1 MIGSPLVIAALQQ
14 ATLTGVVRD
23 SVDLQP
29 IAFAEVTATAA
40 ANGETSVRGVA
51 DQYGAFFLPGLPSSS
66 AIRVKVRAAGHAP
79 WQGSYEEVPGEPIRV
94 LLERA
99 PIALRSLEVTGNRS
113 GDPIALSR
121 DAFVFDSVLIR
132 SLPPILESDVLRA
145 TVVSPSASAPSDYS
159 SVPFIRGGTSAGTPV
174 MLDGVRLFNAIHLGG
189 FISAVNAEVVERATL
204 LAGSGGDGLVV
215 GSLSGAIDI
224 ATRDGSRERRRISG
238 SVGVGSSRLA
248 LEGPVGD
255 NASYLLDGRRTY
267 LGFFTDQLE
276 QYDVV
281 EHDLPYFF
289 QDVHGKLTFD
299 LGGVRRL
306 SFSGYANTEELTTYD
321 AQETL
326 ALGMQATNVAFSGH
340 FRDRLGNSGVVDAT
354 VGYSRFAN
362 DLEFLGGAGRGG
374 EDGDTAD
381 VPREILLYGEG
392 SMGEARADLRLTWR
406 AEKAVITVGAQGI
419 RFATDHD
426 YDATAA
432 LDWNEDDTYFAPLSL
447 GRSHLRLAGYASADI
462 DLSGG
467 YQARTG
473 VRVDRFNGFATT
485 VGPFAELGYAGDW
498 WSARVSASR
507 SYQELASVR
516 NEEALVSSFLA
527 YDILV
532 PVTEGPM
539 PRNTEVSIGWQGTT
553 GQLRVRLDAYAR
565 WLADLRLPDP
575 GRKPI
580 SSIVLGDPDE
590 WHLSTGTARGIESSW
605 SWRSEAGLAILGSYR
620 WATVSRRVG
629 AEGEVDG
636 PIFGDVYRPRF
647 HRNHELELGVSYR
660 RGASLWSARYSLR
673 SGQPVTPSEA
683 IVPFRR
689 QGPRGAGP
697 SGRSPTQLLVL
708 GGDYNSVAL
717 PFYRRID
724 LGWRYETDIRWL
736 GGGSVSPYVSVAN
749 LLNAPN
755 VVGWLVQRGWY
766 SADVERVYLRQLP
779 MVPFVG
785 VEFRF

>member
-1 MIGSPLVIAALQQ
+1 MIGAPLVIAALQQ

-29 IAFAEVTATAA
+29 IAFAQVTATAA
-40 ANGETSVRGVA
+40 ADAATTVRGAA

-66 AIRVKVRAAGHAP
+66 EIRVVVRAPGHAP
-79 WQGSYEEVPGEPIRV
+79 WEKSYGEVPSNPIRV

-99 PIALRSLEVTGNRS
+99 PIALQSLEVTGNRG

-174 MLDGVRLFNAIHLGG
+174 MLDGVRLFNAVHMGG
-189 FISAVNAEVVERATL
+189 FVSAVNAEVVERATL

-238 SVGVGSSRLA
+238 SLGVGSSRLA
-248 LEGPVGD
+248 LEGPIGD
-255 NASYLLDGRRTY
+255 NVSYLLDGRRTY
-267 LGFFTDQLE
+267 LGSFTTQLE
-276 QYDVV
+276 RYDVV
-281 EHDLPYFF
+281 EDDVPYYF

-306 SFSGYANTEELTTYD
+306 SFSGYASTEDLTTYD

-326 ALGMQATNVAFSGH
+326 ALAMQATNIAFSGH
-340 FRDRLGNSGVVDAT
+340 FRDRLGASGVLDAS

-362 DLEFLGGAGRGG
+362 DLEFLGGFGRRD
-374 EDGDTAD
+374 EESDTAEI
-381 VPREILLYGEG
+381 PREILLAGEG
-392 SMGEARADLRLTWR
+392 SMEEARADLRLTWR
-406 AEKAVITVGAQGI
+406 AKVAAITVGAQAT
-419 RFATDHD
+419 RFVTDHD
-426 YDATAA
+426 YDATEVI
-432 LDWNEDDTYFAPLSL
+432 DWDDDTYFAPLL
-447 GRSHLRLAGYASADI
+447 LRRSHLRLAGYASADI
-462 DLSGG
+462 DLTGG
-467 YQARTG
+467 YNARTG
-473 VRVDRFNGFATT
+473 VRADRFNGFATT
-485 VGPFAELGYAGDW
+485 VGPFAELGYTGDW
-498 WSARVSASR
+498 WSARISGSR

-532 PVTEGPM
+532 PVTRGPM
-539 PRNTEVSIGWQGTT
+539 PRNTEVSIGWQGTA

-575 GRKPI
+575 GYKPLT
-580 SSIVLGDPDE
+580 SIVLGDPAD
-590 WHLSTGTARGIESSW
+590 WYLSTGTARGFESSW
-605 SWRSEAGLAILGSYR
+605 SWRSEAGVAFLGSYR
-620 WATVSRRVG
+620 WATVSRQVG
-629 AEGEVDG
+629 DKGEEVDR
-636 PIFGDVYRPRF
+636 PRFDEVYRPRF

-673 SGQPVTPSEA
+673 SGQPVTPSEVIA
-683 IVPFRR
+683 PFRE
-689 QGPRGAGP
+689 QGPFGAVK
-697 SGRSPTQLLVL
+697 LLTL
-708 GGDYNSVAL
+708 GGSYNSATL

-724 LGWRYETDIRWL
+724 LGWRYESEISWF

-749 LLNAPN
+749 LLNSPN
-755 VVGWLVQRGWY
+755 VVGWIVQRGWY
-766 SADVERVYLRQLP
+766 SANVERVYMRQLP
-779 MVPFVG
+779 MLPFFG

>member
-1 MIGSPLVIAALQQ
+1 MIGAPLVIAALQQ

-29 IAFAEVTATAA
+29 IAFAQVTATAA
-40 ANGETSVRGVA
+40 ADAATTVRGLA

-66 AIRVKVRAAGHAP
+66 EIQVVVRAPGHAT
-79 WQGSYEEVPGEPIRV
+79 WERSYGEVPSNPIRV

-99 PIALRSLEVTGNRS
+99 PIALQSLEVTGNRG

-174 MLDGVRLFNAIHLGG
+174 MLDGVRLFNAVHLGG
-189 FISAVNAEVVERATL
+189 FVSAVNAEVVERATL

-238 SVGVGSSRLA
+238 SLGVGSSRLA
-248 LEGPVGD
+248 LEGPIGENV
-255 NASYLLDGRRTY
+255 SYLLDGRRTY
-267 LGFFTDQLE
+267 IGSFTTQLE
-276 QYDVV
+276 KYDVV
-281 EHDLPYFF
+281 EDDVPYYF

-306 SFSGYANTEELTTYD
+306 SFSGYASTEDLTTYD

-326 ALGMQATNVAFSGH
+326 ALAMQATNIAFSSH
-340 FRDRLGNSGVVDAT
+340 FRDRLGTSGIVDAS

-362 DLEFLGGAGRGG
+362 DLEFLGGAGRRD
-374 EDGDTAD
+374 EESDTAEI
-381 VPREILLYGEG
+381 PREILLYGEG
-392 SMGEARADLRLTWR
+392 SMEEARADLRLTWR
-406 AEKAVITVGAQGI
+406 AKVAAITVGAQAT
-419 RFATDHD
+419 RFVTDHE
-426 YDATAA
+426 YEATAV
-432 LDWNEDDTYFAPLSL
+432 LDWDDDTYFAPLSL
-447 GRSHLRLAGYASADI
+447 RRSHLRLAGYASADI
-462 DLSGG
+462 DLTGG
-467 YQARTG
+467 RSARTG
-473 VRVDRFNGFATT
+473 VRADRFNGFATT

-498 WSARVSASR
+498 WSARISASR

-539 PRNTEVSIGWQGTT
+539 PRNTEVSIGWQGTI
-553 GQLRVRLDAYAR
+553 GQLRIRLDAYSR
-565 WLADLRLPDP
+565 WLAGLRLPDP
-575 GRKPI
+575 GYKPLT
-580 SSIVLGDPDE
+580 SIVLGDPAD
-590 WHLSTGTARGIESSW
+590 WYLSTGTARGLESSW
-605 SWRSEAGLAILGSYR
+605 SWHSEAGVALLGSYR
-620 WATVSRRVG
+620 WATVSRRTG
-629 AEGEVDG
+629 GEGEEDK
-636 PIFGDVYRPRF
+636 PRFDQVYRPRF

-673 SGQPVTPSEA
+673 SGQPVTPSEVIA
-683 IVPFRR
+683 PFRE
-689 QGPRGAGP
+689 QGPYGAVK
-697 SGRSPTQLLVL
+697 LLTL
-708 GGDYNSVAL
+708 GGDYNSATL

-724 LGWRYETDIRWL
+724 LGWRYETDIRWF

-749 LLNAPN
+749 LLNSPN
-755 VVGWLVQRGWY
+755 VVGWMVQRGWY
-766 SADVERVYLRQLP
+766 SASVERVYLRQLP
-779 MVPFVG
+779 MLPFVG

>member
-1 MIGSPLVIAALQQ
+1 MIGAPLMIAALQQ

-29 IAFAEVTATAA
+29 VAFAQVTATAA
-40 ANGETSVRGVA
+40 ADAATTVRGVA

-66 AIRVKVRAAGHAP
+66 EIQVVVQAPGHAT
-79 WQGSYEEVPGEPIRV
+79 WERSYGEVPSNPIRV

-99 PIALRSLEVTGNRS
+99 PIALQSLEVTGNRG

-159 SVPFIRGGTSAGTPV
+159 SVPVIRGGTSAGTPV
-174 MLDGVRLFNAIHLGG
+174 MLDGVRLFNAVHMGG
-189 FISAVNAEVVERATL
+189 FVSAVNAEVVERATL

-238 SVGVGSSRLA
+238 SLGVGSSRIA
-248 LEGPVGD
+248 VEGPIGD
-255 NASYLLDGRRTY
+255 NVSYLLDGRRTY
-267 LGFFTDQLE
+267 IGSFTTQLE
-276 QYDVV
+276 KYDVV
-281 EHDLPYFF
+281 EDEVPYYF

-306 SFSGYANTEELTTYD
+306 SFSGYASTEDLTTYD

-326 ALGMQATNVAFSGH
+326 ALGMQATNIALSGH
-340 FRDRLGNSGVVDAT
+340 FRDRLGASGILDAS

-362 DLEFLGGAGRGG
+362 DLEFLGGAGRSD
-374 EDGDTAD
+374 EEGDTAD
-381 VPREILLYGEG
+381 IPREILLFGEG
-392 SMGEARADLRLTWR
+392 SMEEARADLRLTWR
-406 AEKAVITVGAQGI
+406 AKVAAITVGAQAI
-419 RFATDHD
+419 RFVTDHD
-426 YDATAA
+426 YDATAV
-432 LDWNEDDTYFAPLSL
+432 LDWDDDTYFAPLSL
-447 GRSHLRLAGYASADI
+447 RRSHLRLAGYASADI
-462 DLSGG
+462 DLTGG
-467 YQARTG
+467 YGARTG
-473 VRVDRFNGFATT
+473 VRVDRFNGFATA
-485 VGPFAELGYAGDW
+485 VGRFAELGYAGGW
-498 WSARVSASR
+498 WSARISASR

-532 PVTEGPM
+532 PVTKGPM
-539 PRNTEVSIGWQGTT
+539 PRNTEVSVGWQGTT
-553 GQLRVRLDAYAR
+553 GQIRVRLDAYSR

-575 GRKPI
+575 GYKPLT
-580 SSIVLGDPDE
+580 SIVLGDPAE
-590 WHLSTGTARGIESSW
+590 WYLSTGTARGLESSW
-605 SWRSEAGLAILGSYR
+605 SWHSEAGLALLGSYR
-620 WATVSRRVG
+620 WATVSRQVG
-629 AEGEVDG
+629 DEGDEVGRPRFDE
-636 PIFGDVYRPRF
+636 VYRPRF

-673 SGQPVTPSEA
+673 SGQPVTPSEVIA
-683 IVPFRR
+683 PFRE
-689 QGPRGAGP
+689 QGPYGAVK
-697 SGRSPTQLLVL
+697 LLTL
-708 GGDYNSVAL
+708 GGAYNSATL

-724 LGWRYETDIRWL
+724 LGWRYESDIRWF

-749 LLNAPN
+749 LLNSPN
-755 VVGWLVQRGWY
+755 VVGWVVQRGWY
-766 SADVERVYLRQLP
+766 SANVERVYMRQLP
-779 MVPFVG
+779 MLPFFG
-785 VEFRF
+785 VEFKF

>member
-1 MIGSPLVIAALQQ
+1 MIGAPLVIAALQQ

-29 IAFAEVTATAA
+29 IAFAQVTATAA
-40 ANGETSVRGVA
+40 ADAGTTVRGLA

-66 AIRVKVRAAGHAP
+66 EIQVVVRAPGHAT
-79 WQGSYEEVPGEPIRV
+79 WERSYGEVPNNPIRV

-99 PIALRSLEVTGNRS
+99 PIALQSLEVTGNRG

-174 MLDGVRLFNAIHLGG
+174 MLDGVRLFNAVHMGG
-189 FISAVNAEVVERATL
+189 FVSAVNAEVVERATL

-238 SVGVGSSRLA
+238 SLGVGSSRLA
-248 LEGPVGD
+248 LEGPIGD

-267 LGFFTDQLE
+267 IGSFTNQLE
-276 QYDVV
+276 KYDVV
-281 EHDLPYFF
+281 EDDVPYFF

-306 SFSGYANTEELTTYD
+306 SFSGYVSTEDLTTYD

-326 ALGMQATNVAFSGH
+326 ALAMQATNIAFSSH
-340 FRDRLGNSGVVDAT
+340 FRDRLGASGIVDAS

-362 DLEFLGGAGRGG
+362 DLEFLGGFGRSDQ
-374 EDGDTAD
+374 EGDTAEIT
-381 VPREILLYGEG
+381 REILLRGEG
-392 SMGEARADLRLTWR
+392 SMEEARADLRLTWR
-406 AEKAVITVGAQGI
+406 AKVAAIKVGAQAT
-419 RFATDHD
+419 RFVTDHD
-426 YDATAA
+426 YDATAV
-432 LDWNEDDTYFAPLSL
+432 LDWDDDTYFAPLAL
-447 GRSHLRLAGYASADI
+447 RRSHLRLAGYASADI
-462 DLSGG
+462 DLPGRYS
-467 YQARTG
+467 ARTG
-473 VRVDRFNGFATT
+473 VRADRFNGFATT
-485 VGPFAELGYAGDW
+485 VGPFAELGYAGGW
-498 WSARVSASR
+498 WSARISASR

-532 PVTEGPM
+532 PVTKGPM
-539 PRNTEVSIGWQGTT
+539 PSNTEVSIGWQGTT

-575 GRKPI
+575 GYKPLT
-580 SSIVLGDPDE
+580 SIVLGDPAE
-590 WHLSTGTARGIESSW
+590 WYLSTGTARGLESSW
-605 SWRSEAGLAILGSYR
+605 SWHSEAGLALLGSYR
-620 WATVSRRVG
+620 WATVTRQVG
-629 AEGEVDG
+629 DEGEGVDR
-636 PIFGDVYRPRF
+636 PRFDEVYRPRF
-647 HRNHELELGVSYR
+647 HRNHELELAVSYR

-673 SGQPVTPSEA
+673 SGQPVTPSEVIA
-683 IVPFRR
+683 PFRE
-689 QGPRGAGP
+689 QGPFGAVK
-697 SGRSPTQLLVL
+697 LLTL
-708 GGDYNSVAL
+708 GGSYNSATL

-724 LGWRYETDIRWL
+724 LGWRYESDIRWF

-749 LLNAPN
+749 LLNSPN
-755 VVGWLVQRGWY
+755 VVGWVVQRGWY
-766 SADVERVYLRQLP
+766 SANVERVYMRQLP
-779 MVPFVG
+779 MLPFFG

>member
-1 MIGSPLVIAALQQ
+1 MIGAPLVIAALQQ

-23 SVDLQP
+23 SLDLQP
-29 IAFAEVTATAA
+29 VAFAQVTATAA
-40 ANGETSVRGVA
+40 ADGATSVRGVA
-51 DQYGAFFLPGLPSSS
+51 DQYGAFVLPGLPSSS
-66 AIRVKVRAAGHAP
+66 EIRVVVRAVGHAP
-79 WQGSYEEVPGEPIRV
+79 WQRSYGEVPRDPIRV
-94 LLERA
+94 LLDRA
-99 PIALRSLEVTGNRS
+99 PIALQPLEVTGNRG

-189 FISAVNAEVVERATL
+189 FVSAVNAEVVERATL

-215 GSLSGAIDI
+215 GSLSGVIDV

-238 SVGVGSSRLA
+238 SLGVGSSRLA
-248 LEGPVGD
+248 LEGPIGD
-255 NASYLLDGRRTY
+255 NVSYLLDARRTY
-267 LGFFTDQLE
+267 IGTFTNLLE
-276 QYDVV
+276 KRDVV
-281 EHDLPYFF
+281 KHDLPYFF

-306 SFSGYANTEELTTYD
+306 SFSGYANTEDLTTFD
-321 AQETL
+321 AEETL

-340 FRDRLGNSGVVDAT
+340 FRDRLGASGIVDAT

-362 DLEFLGGAGRGG
+362 DLEFTGGAGRSD

-381 VPREILLYGEG
+381 IPREILLNGEG
-392 SMGEARADLRLTWR
+392 SMEEARADLRLTWR
-406 AEKAVITVGAQGI
+406 AEEAAITVGAQAI
-419 RFATDHD
+419 RFVTDHD
-426 YDATAA
+426 YAATAV
-432 LDWNEDDTYFAPLSL
+432 LDWDESKTYFAPLSL
-447 GRSHLRLAGYASADI
+447 RRSHLRLAGYMSADI
-462 DLSGG
+462 DLTGG
-467 YQARTG
+467 YKARTG
-473 VRVDRFNGFATT
+473 VRADRFNGFATT
-485 VGPFAELGYAGDW
+485 VAPFAELGYASDW
-498 WSARVSASR
+498 WSARISASR

-527 YDILV
+527 YDILA
-532 PVTEGPM
+532 PVTDGPM

-553 GQLRVRLDAYAR
+553 GQLRVRVDAYAR
-565 WLADLRLPDP
+565 WLANLRLPDP
-575 GRKPI
+575 GRKPL
-580 SSIVLGDPDE
+580 SGIVLGDPDA
-590 WHLSTGTARGIESSW
+590 WHVSTGTARGIESSW
-605 SWRSEAGLAILGSYR
+605 SWRTEAGVALLGSYR

-629 AEGEVDG
+629 AEGEVYRQ
-636 PIFGDVYRPRF
+636 VYRPRF

-673 SGQPVTPSEA
+673 SGQPVTPSKA
-683 IVPFRR
+683 IVPFRE
-689 QGPRGAGP
+689 QGP
-697 SGRSPTQLLVL
+697 SGFTELLTL
-708 GGDYNSVAL
+708 GGSYNSATL

-724 LGWRYETDIRWL
+724 LGWRYESDIGWF

-749 LLNAPN
+749 LLNSPN
-755 VVGWLVQRGWY
+755 VVGWVVQRGWY
-766 SADVERVYLRQLP
+766 NANVERVYVRQLP
-779 MVPFVG
+779 MLPFAG